1 MKLTTNSSRPPNAAR
16 RANAAKRPGH
26 YREKL
31 LEVGAELFVERGI
44 AKVSVKQL
52 VEKAGVSRA
61 TFYGFF
67 ENKNELAAAI
77 LMPVFNSGIEAL
89 ENLCELPPRKAAE
102 ELINLY
108 LRLLRENRNAL
119 LLTGNFDGA
128 VFPYIKSQHDVY
140 HLALQKV
147 LQVIES
153 GGLLRNN
160 SVELTLDVLAKTAI
174 PLLRVYK
181 DHKGLEQI
189 YRESMLGLVI
199 KT

>member
-1 MKLTTNSSRPPNAAR
+1 MKMTTNISRANNAAR

-26 YREKL
+26 CREKL
-31 LEVGAELFVERGI
+31 LEVGAELFVEHGV
-44 AKVSVKQL
+44 AKVSVEQL
-52 VEKAGVSRA
+52 VEKAGISRA

-67 ENKNELAAAI
+67 ENKSELAAAI

-89 ENLCELPPRKAAE
+89 KNLCELPPRKAAE

-108 LRLLRENRNAL
+108 LYLLREHRNAL
-119 LLTGNFDGA
+119 LLTGNFDGT

-140 HLALQKV
+140 HSVLQKV
-147 LQVIES
+147 LRVIES
-153 GGLLRNN
+153 GELLRNN
-160 SVELTLDVLAKTAI
+160 SVELTLEVLAKTAI
-174 PLLRVYK
+174 PLLRIYK
-181 DHKGLEQI
+181 DREELEHI